1 MLEFRLTFG
10 LDVELT
16 TTLNGEREVL
26 LALSC
31 SALEL
36 ISFWFGEGLLTGFLK
51 IRSRGLFSCFPN
63 FIFKEGFSTSFLDIC
78 LKDSIDL
85 FFSTVYYRF

>member
-1 MLEFRLTFG
+1 MVFLILLEKMLEFRLTFG

-51 IRSRGLFSCFPN
+51 IVKNSE
-63 FIFKEGFSTSFLDIC
+63 KKT
-78 LKDSIDL
+78 
-85 FFSTVYYRF
+85 